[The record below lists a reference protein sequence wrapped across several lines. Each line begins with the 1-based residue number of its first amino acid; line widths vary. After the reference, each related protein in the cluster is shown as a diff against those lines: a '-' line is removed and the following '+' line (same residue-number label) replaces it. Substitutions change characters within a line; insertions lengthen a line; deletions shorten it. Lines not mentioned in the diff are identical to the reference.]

1 MAGMKQRAIDIY
13 NWFEQRL
20 GLGTVAIQAA
30 EHQVPSSTSSWWY
43 VFGRPRMEQSRV
55 SGP

>member
-43 VFGRPRMEQSRV
+43 CCT
-55 SGP
+55 